1 VTSATRRRVP
11 GRARGLQSRPA
22 GADAGGVDALAV
34 VIAPAAA
41 ALVSLAG
48 LLWTLARTAPPVA
61 LTLVARRPLR
71 RRAR

>member
-1 VTSATRRRVP
+1 
-11 GRARGLQSRPA
+11 
-22 GADAGGVDALAV
+22 